1 MQITLTKEQV
11 REAFG
16 ELRYMGADYCYK
28 YDKETRKKTEEVEAL
43 KLHLGSMK
51 LGNSVDIRLEATEL
65 PKVEPYTVVELEEEM
80 LCKYESTMNEIVLSD
95 KVYEYLYIFSPV
107 YEFPLLHPV
116 PFSREECK
124 DLREKNH
131 ILREE
136 EIKTRFKEF
145 KEKKYSLEKLIKLAV
160 KEEHSIL
167 GEVLAQFYC
176 DGLFDE
182 KLFILGLKRGIVQLE
197 PHDKQWDEAAI
208 QTIKILKSILGDDAI
223 DIQHIGSTAI
233 PAIKAK
239 PIIDIVVGVTDFD
252 KVMLHNEQ
260 LRQVGIFYRGSDV
273 ERQLLYVM
281 GDMENDTRT
290 HHIHIVKWN
299 ETEWKN
305 YIHFR
310 DYLND
315 NENMALQYQ
324 KVKEELE
331 SKYADDRVAYTNGKQ
346 DMIDLILDNQ

>member
-1 MQITLTKEQV
+1 MSAKNNDNHNRFRSRTIAFRVSPEEDEQINIAVSLSGMTKQ
-11 REAFG
+11 
-16 ELRYMGADYCYK
+16 DYITYK
-28 YDKETRKKTEEVEAL
+28 
-43 KLHLGSMK
+43 
-51 LGNSVDIRLEATEL
+51 
-65 PKVEPYTVVELEEEM
+65 
-80 LCKYESTMNEIVLSD
+80 
-95 KVYEYLYIFSPV
+95 
-107 YEFPLLHPV
+107 LLD
-116 PFSREECK
+116 R
-124 DLREKNH
+124 
-131 ILREE
+131 
-136 EIKTRFKEF
+136 
-145 KEKKYSLEKLIKLAV
+145 
-160 KEEHSIL
+160 
-167 GEVLAQFYC
+167 
-176 DGLFDE
+176 
-182 KLFILGLKRGIVQLE
+182 
-197 PHDKQWDEAAI
+197 
-208 QTIKILKSILGDDAI
+208 TINV
-223 DIQHIGSTAI
+223 TAI

-273 ERQLLYVM
+273 ERQFLYVM

-299 ETEWKN
+299 GTEWKN